1 MDLMVANFP
10 LIPAWRIP
18 FAAQLLWNP
27 TLEPTG
33 PSDYSLQ
40 LYAPIPAEV
49 TLSPAL
55 TVLDNCDVDRC
66 GAGYH

>member
-1 MDLMVANFP
+1 MDLTVANFP

-18 FAAQLLWNP
+18 FPAQLLWNP
-27 TLEPTG
+27 TLEPRG

-49 TLSPAL
+49 TVVSS
-55 TVLDNCDVDRC
+55 T
-66 GAGYH
+66 HST